1 MHTGRWLVPPPRLER
16 GLLPPEGSAL
26 STELWGRCLRVFPPD
41 GIFYHDWPQVQGVD
55 LEYADGTRRM
65 RTGAD
70 WEIILVPMLRSEN
83 LLGRVSGPPS
93 VKSTPPTCVGLFVR
107 IGYHSPRIQ
116 KNWRRPGFVLSAAR
130 SFSFRAHRANAAGR
144 SPHRGSSGLWSAG
157 TAAFGAG
164 FSGPGEPTVWN
175 GHEPDNAVPLQADR
189 VRA

>member
-1 MHTGRWLVPPPRLER
+1 
-16 GLLPPEGSAL
+16 
-26 STELWGRCLRVFPPD
+26 LRVFPPD

-55 LEYADGTRRM
+55 LEYAYGTRRM